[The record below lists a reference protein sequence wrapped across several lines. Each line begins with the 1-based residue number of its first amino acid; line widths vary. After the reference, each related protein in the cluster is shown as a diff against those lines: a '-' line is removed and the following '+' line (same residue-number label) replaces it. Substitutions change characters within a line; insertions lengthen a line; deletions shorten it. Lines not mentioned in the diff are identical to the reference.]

1 MKEDLPEETGHEV
14 HAAAVPGPMRRA
26 VLIGAGLGATVL
38 GAGVAWWTLGRPA
51 TPAVSP
57 VEGFW
62 TLQWDRPGGGTV
74 RMASFI
80 GRPVVI
86 NFWATWC
93 PPCVEE
99 LPLLNRFYKQQKNKG
114 WQVLALA
121 IDKPASVDKFLK
133 VMPLDFVVALAG
145 LSGTELARSLG
156 NLTGGLPFTVVLDS
170 NGKVA
175 QRKMG
180 RVFEDD
186 LRSWSAVE

>member
-1 MKEDLPEETGHEV
+1 M
-14 HAAAVPGPMRRA
+14 
-26 VLIGAGLGATVL
+26 
-38 GAGVAWWTLGRPA
+38 
-51 TPAVSP
+51 S
-57 VEGFW
+57 
-62 TLQWDRPGGGTV
+62 
-74 RMASFI
+74 SFI

-99 LPLLNRFYKQQKNKG
+99 LPLLNRFYKQQRSKG

-133 VMPLDFVVALAG
+133 VMPLDFSVALAG
-145 LSGTELARSLG
+145 LSGTELARSMG
-156 NLTGGLPFTVVLDS
+156 NVTGGLPFTVVLGSD
-170 NGKVA
+170 GKVA

-186 LRSWSAVE
+186 LSSWAAVE

>member
-1 MKEDLPEETGHEV
+1 MKEDLPEKAESSSPAPVAGSL
-14 HAAAVPGPMRRA
+14 RRGL
-26 VLIGAGLGATVL
+26 LIGAGLGAAAL
-38 GAGVAWWTLGRPA
+38 GSGVAWWTLGRSPA
-51 TPAVSP
+51 GAIAP
-57 VEGFW
+57 VDGFW
-62 TLQWDRPGGGTV
+62 SLHWDRPGGGTV
-74 RMASFI
+74 RMVSFI

-99 LPLLNRFYKQQKNKG
+99 LPLLNRFYQQQKSKG

-133 VMPLDFVVALAG
+133 VLPLDFTVALAG

-156 NLTGGLPFTVVLDS
+156 NLTGGLPFTVVLGSD
-170 NGKVA
+170 GRVA

-180 RVFEDD
+180 RVFEED
-186 LRSWSAVE
+186 LQVWAAVQ